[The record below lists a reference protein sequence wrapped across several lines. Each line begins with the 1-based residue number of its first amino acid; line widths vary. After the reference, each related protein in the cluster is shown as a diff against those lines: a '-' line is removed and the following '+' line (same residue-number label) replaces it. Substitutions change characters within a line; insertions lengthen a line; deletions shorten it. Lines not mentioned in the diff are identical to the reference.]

1 MPNLELF
8 RTIAGKFI
16 PATDTRNAAGG
27 VAYTRSPKSEL
38 AQLAMTG
45 CLNGTYHAQAEVQ
58 LEAIL
63 KRTAEIDPAWIA
75 RLALVARKK
84 GHMKDVP
91 ALLLATLAVRDRA
104 VAERVFPLVV
114 DNARMLRTFVQIV
127 RSGAAGRKSF
137 GSAPRRWIR
146 QWLDSRSLD
155 QLLDASVGNQPSLSD
170 IVKMV
175 HPRPVDPEREAF
187 YGWLLGKEVAAD
199 ALPGRVRALLAWREG
214 ARETVPD
221 TAFELLTDRPLSTGS
236 WAAIARRAGWQW
248 TRMNLATL
256 SRHGVFA
263 DPAMVDL
270 VAARLRDPSLI
281 ARSRVFPY
289 QILSAWKAAGTDLPS
304 AIRDALQDALE
315 HAVGNVP
322 AFAGK
327 VVVLP
332 DVSGS
337 MHSPV
342 TGFRPGAS
350 SATRCV
356 DVAALFA
363 AAILRRNPSAT
374 VIPFKEDIV
383 NLVLNPR
390 DSIST
395 NAERMASVG
404 PGGTDC
410 SAPLRHLNQR
420 KAKADLVVFVSDN
433 ESWMDPAR
441 GRGTTTLR
449 EWETFRS
456 RNPGARLVCIDLA
469 PNTTVQAPDRP
480 DILNVGGFSD
490 QVFGLVG
497 EFASGGLEAGAWEAR
512 IEREGDL
519 LLNAA

>member
-8 RTIAGKFI
+8 RTLAGKLI
-16 PATDTRNAAGG
+16 PATDTSNAAGG
-27 VAYTRSPKSEL
+27 VAYTRSAKSEL

-45 CLNGTYHAQAEVQ
+45 CLNGTFHAQAEVQ
-58 LEAIL
+58 LEALL

-75 RLALVARKK
+75 KLAVVARRK

-91 ALLLATLAVRDRA
+91 ALLLAALAVRDRDHA
-104 VAERVFPLVV
+104 AAAFPLVI

-146 QWLDSRSLD
+146 RWLESRSLE
-155 QLLDASVGNQPSLSD
+155 QLLDASVGNQPSLAD

-175 HPRPVDPEREAF
+175 HPRPDDPRREAF
-187 YGWLLGKEVAAD
+187 YGWLLGKDVATE
-199 ALPGRVRALLAWREG
+199 ALPERVRALLAWREG
-214 ARETVPD
+214 AQETVPE
-221 TAFELLTDRPLSTGS
+221 TAFELLTDRPLPTEA
-236 WAAIARRAGWQW
+236 WTAIARRAGWQW

-256 SRHGVFA
+256 ARHGVFG
-263 DPAMVDL
+263 DPEMVSL
-270 VAARLRDPSLI
+270 VAARLRNPSLI

-289 QILSAWKAAGTDLPS
+289 QILSAWKAAGADLP
-304 AIRDALQDALE
+304 AAVRDALQDALE
-315 HAVGNVP
+315 HSVADVP

-410 SAPLRHLNQR
+410 SAPLRHLNR
-420 KAKADLVVFVSDN
+420 IKAKADLVVFVSDN

-441 GRGTTTLR
+441 GRGTGTLR

-497 EFASGGLEAGAWEAR
+497 EFASGALEAGAWEER
-512 IEREGDL
+512 IEREGAQL
-519 LLNAA
+519 MNAA